1 MMSKVGQKRKF
12 RHRSHKLDDRKYPDV
27 FESMPFPCDSTKVLA
42 VESHIG
48 CWIWAGYVGKDGYA
62 RFCVDGKMRVAH
74 RLALE
79 SHLGRPLKEKTVA
92 GRLSRYVCPHKHCVN
107 PFHLREKTR
116 TENNCDLEAD
126 NLSYERLMY
135 IRKDP
140 TRSVEEIAIEMN
152 LDPDLVRRVK
162 THEVWD
168 WLTMHHL
175 HAEASKKKVPV
186 LP

>member
-12 RHRSHKLDDRKYPDV
+12 RPRRHKLDDRKYLDV
-27 FESMPFPCDSTKVLA
+27 FDQMPCPCDSFKTPCVG
-42 VESHIG
+42 G
-48 CWIWAGYVGKDGYA
+48 CWFWTGYIGKDGYG
-62 RFCVDGKMRVAH
+62 RFCVGGKMRVAH

-79 SHLGRPLKEKTVA
+79 SHLGRPLKEKNVA

-107 PFHLREKTR
+107 PSHLREKTR

-126 NLSYERLMY
+126 NLTLERLLY

-162 THEVWD
+162 THESWD

-175 HAEASKKKVPV
+175 HGEAS
-186 LP
+186 